1 MTEKSI
7 NKIIVVD
14 DEVVIALGLQERLTT
29 MGYEVIDIAHTGEE
43 AVEKARNLRPDLM
56 LLDIMIPGKLD
67 GIQVAETVKSELD
80 IPVIFITAFSED
92 QIIDRA
98 KQAEPYGYI
107 IKPFQDRELKAA
119 IEVALYK
126 KEMEQRLCEAE
137 VHLQKAHDEL
147 ERRVEERT
155 RELEV
160 QKNSLEEINT
170 AMKVLL
176 KKREDDKT
184 EIEDNILSNV
194 KTLIEPYVNKLKRS
208 SLPQGQKTLINIL
221 ESNLNEIVSPFTR
234 KLSSKLLNLTPSEI
248 QVANLVK
255 QGKTTKEMAGI
266 LNISG
271 KTVGFHRENIRKKLG
286 LKNRKSNLR
295 SHLLSLQ

>member
-1 MTEKSI
+1 
-7 NKIIVVD
+7 
-14 DEVVIALGLQERLTT
+14 
-29 MGYEVIDIAHTGEE
+29 
-43 AVEKARNLRPDLM
+43 
-56 LLDIMIPGKLD
+56 
-67 GIQVAETVKSELD
+67 
-80 IPVIFITAFSED
+80 
-92 QIIDRA
+92 
-98 KQAEPYGYI
+98 
-107 IKPFQDRELKAA
+107 
-119 IEVALYK
+119 
-126 KEMEQRLCEAE
+126 
-137 VHLQKAHDEL
+137 
-147 ERRVEERT
+147 VEERT

-208 SLPQGQKTLINIL
+208 SLPQGQQTLINIL

-286 LKNRKSNLR
+286 LKNKKANLR
-295 SHLLSLQ
+295 THLLSLQ